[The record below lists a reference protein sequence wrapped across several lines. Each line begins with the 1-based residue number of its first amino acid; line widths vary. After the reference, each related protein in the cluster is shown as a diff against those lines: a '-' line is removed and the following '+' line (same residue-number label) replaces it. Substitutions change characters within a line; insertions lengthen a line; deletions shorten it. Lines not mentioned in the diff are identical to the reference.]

1 MKRAERA
8 KKRGL
13 ISATLKPIQ
22 KKLQYLEERIDELE
36 REKTELEAILSNP
49 ELFKDQDKSLP
60 LLNEYGNIKKKREDL
75 MGRWEHGHEELE
87 RAKRKFGLL

>member
-22 KKLQYLEERIDELE
+22 KKLQDLEERIDELE
-36 REKTELEAILSNP
+36 RKKTELEAILSNTELEAILSNP
-49 ELFKDQDKSLP
+49 ELFKDQDRSLP
-60 LLNEYGNIKKKREDL
+60 LLNE
-75 MGRWEHGHEELE
+75 
-87 RAKRKFGLL
+87 